1 MDFNIHDQSGTW
13 VGIVENPTSAIWT
26 RRYQQ
31 PGDFE
36 LYLPATEEMLSSLS
50 ADCYISR
57 EDAPEV
63 MMIEHVEI
71 RTDADEGNYI
81 LVSGRGAECL
91 LDRRI
96 IWQQTAVSGRV
107 DLALYRLAMQNAV
120 SPTITARRL
129 PLLMDEPEAGE
140 IPITWEYGTI
150 NTGTGADGT
159 GLPRFRN
166 VGLVKIGSGL
176 HITLPDDMRIHLYY
190 YDASGAYLGYSGW
203 HTVTGYTITPSTY
216 AGASYVRI
224 ISSYVNN
231 AEINAEA
238 AALVRVWRGISAQYT
253 GAGLLD
259 AWQDICKAHGLGFR
273 AGFMVEPGIF
283 PVFLEIIEGKDR
295 SEGQTVNSPVI
306 FSAEFEN
313 LLSSTYVLDT
323 KSYKNVALVAGEGE
337 GKKRRTLT
345 LGTASGLAR
354 RELYVDARDLSSNE
368 GEITDL
374 DYSAQLSA
382 RGAEKIAEHQIT
394 QAFNGE
400 IDTANNFILDQ
411 DYSLG
416 DIVTVENEYSIRKNV
431 RVSAIME
438 TWDNQGYTAI
448 PTFENVEV

>member
-1 MDFNIHDQSGTW
+1 MDFNIHDQTGTW
-13 VGIVENPTSAIWT
+13 VGIVENPASAIWT

-36 LYLPATEEMLSSLS
+36 LYLPATADMLALLA
-50 ADCYISR
+50 ADCFITR
-57 EDAPEV
+57 DDAPEV
-63 MMIEHVEI
+63 MMIERVEI

-91 LDRRI
+91 TDRRI

-107 DLALYRLAMQNAV
+107 DLALYRLAQENAI
-120 SPTITARRL
+120 SPAIAARAL
-129 PLLMDEPEAGE
+129 PLTMEAPQAGE

-166 VGLVKIGSGL
+166 VGLIKIGSGL
-176 HITLPDDMRIHLYY
+176 HITLPGDMRIHLYY

-203 HTVTGYTITPSTY
+203 HAVTGYTITPSTY

-231 AEINAEA
+231 AEISAEA
-238 AALVRVWRGISAQYT
+238 AALVRVWHGISAQYT
-253 GAGLLD
+253 GAGLLET
-259 AWQDICKAHGLGFR
+259 WQNICKAHGLGFR
-273 AGFMVEPGIF
+273 AVTAEQGIIT
-283 PVFLEIIEGKDR
+283 PALEIIEGQDR
-295 SEGQTVNSPVI
+295 SEGQTANSPVI

-323 KSYKNVALVAGEGE
+323 KNYKNVALVAGEGE

-354 RELYVDARDLSSNE
+354 RELFIDARDLSSNE
-368 GEITDL
+368 GEITEA
-374 DYSAQLSA
+374 DYTAQLSA

-394 QAFNGE
+394 QAFDGE

-411 DYSLG
+411 DYFLG
-416 DIVTVENEYSIRKNV
+416 DIVTVENEYQIRKNV

>member
-13 VGIVENPTSAIWT
+13 VGIVENPASAIWT

-36 LYLPATEEMLSSLS
+36 LYLPATAEMLAMLS
-50 ADCYISR
+50 DDCYITR
-57 EDAPEV
+57 DDAQEV
-63 MMIEHVEI
+63 MQIEHVEI
-71 RTDADEGNYI
+71 RTDADDGNYI
-81 LVSGRGAECL
+81 LVSGRGAEAL
-91 LDRRI
+91 MERRI
-96 IWQQTAVSGRV
+96 IWQQTAISGRV
-107 DLALYRLAMQNAV
+107 DLALHRLAQENAI
-120 SPTITARRL
+120 SPAIAARAL
-129 PLLMDEPEAGE
+129 PLTMAAPEAGE

-176 HITLPDDMRIHLYY
+176 HITVPEGMRIHLYY
-190 YDASGAYLGYSGW
+190 YDAAGLYIGYSGW
-203 HTVTGYTITPSTY
+203 HNVTGYTITPSTH
-216 AGASYVRI
+216 AGAAYIRV
-224 ISSYVNN
+224 ISSYTDN

-238 AALVRVWRGISAQYT
+238 AALVRVWHGISAQYT
-253 GAGLLD
+253 GAGLLET
-259 AWQDICKAHGLGFR
+259 WQEICKAHGLGFR
-273 AGFMVEPGIF
+273 AVTADHGIIA
-283 PVFLEIIEGKDR
+283 PALEIIQGIDR
-295 SEGQTVNSPVI
+295 SEGQSVNSPVI

-313 LLSSTYVLDT
+313 LLSSTYVRDT
-323 KSYKNVALVAGEGE
+323 VNYKNVALVAGEGE
-337 GKKRRTLT
+337 GKNRKTVS

-354 RELYVDARDLSSNE
+354 RELFVDARDLSSNE
-368 GEITDL
+368 GEIPEAEYT
-374 DYSAQLSA
+374 AQLSA

-394 QAFNGE
+394 QAFDGE

-411 DYSLG
+411 DYTLG
-416 DIVTVENEYSIRKNV
+416 DIVTVENEYRIRKNV